1 MLASSLTL
9 KAASLGASPC
19 PRGALEP
26 GTPPPPPW
34 IYGNA
39 SESEASDAVQKSS
52 WSPNYPTCAA
62 GSSQSPINVVTTDA
76 LRDELV
82 VLAPHLPSRDLQPSN
97 SGHGYE
103 LAALGAVP
111 PSVID
116 GRSFAFQQVH
126 WHAPAENLVDGEQA
140 AMEGHFVHESA
151 AGELAVL
158 AVRFA
163 LSSEC
168 NQELAPFWASF
179 PQAEGEKGAPTA
191 ADLNATVAPLL
202 AHGFYSWNGSLT
214 TPPCTEGVRWY
225 LLLRTAPVCQ
235 AQVDQLRRNLRQT
248 RGVDFSNRAAQPLN
262 GRVVRFTPGGA
273 TSNSSVQ
280 EGSIQ

>member
-1 MLASSLTL
+1 MLATSL
-9 KAASLGASPC
+9 AASLGASPC
-19 PRGALEP
+19 PRGVLEP
-26 GTPPPPPW
+26 GRPPW
-34 IYGNA
+34 IYGHA
-39 SESEASDAVQKSS
+39 SESEASDAVQKGS

-62 GSSQSPINVVTTDA
+62 GSSQSPINIVTADA
-76 LRDELV
+76 LRDERV
-82 VLAPHLPSRDLQPSN
+82 VLVPHLPSREALQPSN

-103 LAALGAVP
+103 LAALAAVL

-116 GRSFAFQQVH
+116 GHSFAFQQVH
-126 WHAPAENLVDGEQA
+126 WHAPAENLVDGERA
-140 AMEGHFVHESA
+140 AMEGHFVHKSA

-168 NQELAPFWASF
+168 NRELAEFWTSM
-179 PQAEGEKGAPTA
+179 PQSEGETGAPTA

-225 LLLRTAPVCQ
+225 LLQQTAPVCQ
-235 AQVDQLRRNLRQT
+235 AQVDHLRRNLRQT

-262 GRVVRFTPGGA
+262 GRVVRFTPGDA
-273 TSNSSVQ
+273 TSDSS
-280 EGSIQ
+280 G